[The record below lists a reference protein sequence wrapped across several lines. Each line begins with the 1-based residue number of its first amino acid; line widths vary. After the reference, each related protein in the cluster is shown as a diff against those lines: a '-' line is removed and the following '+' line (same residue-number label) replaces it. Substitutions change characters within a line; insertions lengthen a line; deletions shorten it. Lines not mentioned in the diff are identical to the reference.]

1 VPPHVRAKERLDAY
15 AREAV
20 RRLFFNALYWL
31 PGRPRWDT
39 GITPPELEE
48 FVASAPAGRALDLG
62 CGTGTNVVYL
72 ARHGWEAVGV
82 DFVGRAIAKARRRA
96 REARLVDR
104 CSFFVADVTRLDFVS
119 GPFDLALD
127 IGCLHSL
134 PVRDRAAYATGLSRL
149 VRPGGTYL
157 LYAFAP
163 GGPATGLT
171 ADDVR
176 VTFSDTF
183 DVVRV
188 EEGRGRPSAWYTL
201 VRL

>member
-72 ARHGWEAVGV
+72 ARHGWEAVG
-82 DFVGRAIAKARRRA
+82 
-96 REARLVDR
+96 
-104 CSFFVADVTRLDFVS
+104 VADVTRLDFVS